1 MLKLNRATI
10 FVAAV
15 LLAGAASATTFTG
28 TSADYGMATTS
39 GAERTVVV
47 QPGTKYINVDDGE
60 TVEFVVNGQKF
71 DWHFQTFKGESSFK
85 LSEIA
90 PQGVMVG
97 DVQVY
102 VASDPLY
109 RG

>member
-10 FVAAV
+10 FVAAT
-15 LLAGAASATTFTG
+15 LLAGAASAAPYTG
-28 TSADYGMATTS
+28 TSADYGVATTS

-47 QPGTKYINVDDGE
+47 KPGTKYINVDDGE
-60 TVEFVVNGQKF
+60 TVQFEVNGQTF
-71 DWHFQTFKGESSFK
+71 DWHFDTFKGESSFK

-90 PQGVMVG
+90 PKGVTVG

-102 VASDPLY
+102 VAADPLY